1 MDARFR
7 HGSPPAFRVED
18 ADVVDEEVVAGRSG
32 GFQAVG
38 DFQGRGGNGI
48 VIVLHGNDF
57 PQSSPS
63 NQSDCCALHFCDI
76 PALKV
81 SIFNLKHDLP
91 DIFTTFQDGVGVGGA
106 LDWQNGVDCR
116 DNLPRF
122 ELGPDI
128 THEAR

>member
-1 MDARFR
+1 MFPFGFWGWQTTGRMTGRSAI
-7 HGSPPAFRVED
+7 FRVG
-18 ADVVDEEVVAGRSG
+18 AGTGSSLFFMDR
-32 GFQAVG
+32 
-38 DFQGRGGNGI
+38 
-48 VIVLHGNDF
+48 ND

-63 NQSDCCALHFCDI
+63 NQSDCYALHFRDI

-128 THEAR
+128 AHEAR